1 MNIGIWGTGVIA
13 AKMADTIRRMEDV
26 TLYACASRTQER
38 ANCFANDYNCY
49 KAYGSAED
57 MLQDREVDL
66 VYIAT
71 PNSLIMITQLR
82 AFGMVKRC
90 YVKNHLP

>member
-49 KAYGSAED
+49 KA
-57 MLQDREVDL
+57 
-66 VYIAT
+66 
-71 PNSLIMITQLR
+71 
-82 AFGMVKRC
+82 
-90 YVKNHLP
+90 

>member
-57 MLQDREVDL
+57 MLQDREVEH
-66 VYIAT
+66 IAAKSQESIINRIDT
-71 PNSLIMITQLR
+71 HIQ
-82 AFGMVKRC
+82 KRTSSSC
-90 YVKNHLP
+90 RV